1 MLSEK
6 LQKILIVDGKDQ
18 HLEETNAFVIHPKK
32 LGLATVFQ
40 KESFEKA
47 IIKNTPSEYLKS
59 LGFFNISQALKKGG
73 ICEVYVDQ
81 PIGVMQSVEAEEVE
95 ANAKLGGFTSFNKQD
110 YEEWVKQGETDVKI
124 QTIKLS
130 MIKAAK

>member
-6 LQKILIVDGKDQ
+6 LQKVLIVDGKDQ
-18 HLEETNAFVIHPKK
+18 HLNEDNAFVIHPKK
-32 LGLATVFQ
+32 LSLANVIQ

-47 IIKNTPSEYLKS
+47 IVKNTPSEYLKA
-59 LGFFNISQALKKGG
+59 LGFFNIFQTLKQGG

-81 PIGVMQSVEAEEVE
+81 PIAVMQAVEAEEIE
-95 ANAKLGGFTSFNKQD
+95 ANAKLGGFTSITKQD
-110 YEEWVKQGETDVKI
+110 YEEWEKQGETDVKI
-124 QTIKLS
+124 QTIKLN